1 MTVSIHNQYKGIHNA
16 IAGNIHHY
24 KQLHKELE
32 QRKALQE
39 SVSLRKELKKKEQL
53 MNYINEYDRIRGQ
66 LAKTHLGNGHVP
78 ESKDHLRKRKAD
90 LEKIVKGAF

>member
-1 MTVSIHNQYKGIHNA
+1 MAYEGIHDS
-16 IAGNIHHY
+16 IASNVHWY
-24 KQLHKELE
+24 KRLHKKLE
-32 QRKALQE
+32 QRKTHQE
-39 SVSLRKELKKKEQL
+39 SVNLRNELKQKEKL

-90 LEKIVKGAF
+90 LEKMVKGFSVA

>member
-1 MTVSIHNQYKGIHNA
+1 MTYKGIHNS
-16 IAGNIHHY
+16 IASNPHYY
-24 KQLHKELE
+24 KQLHKKLE
-32 QRKALQE
+32 QRKAHQE
-39 SVSLRKELKKKEQL
+39 SLSLRHELKKKEKL

-66 LAKTHLGNGHVP
+66 LAKTHLGNNGHAP

>member
-1 MTVSIHNQYKGIHNA
+1 
-16 IAGNIHHY
+16 
-24 KQLHKELE
+24 
-32 QRKALQE
+32 
-39 SVSLRKELKKKEQL
+39 

-78 ESKDHLRKRKAD
+78 ASKDHLRKRKAD